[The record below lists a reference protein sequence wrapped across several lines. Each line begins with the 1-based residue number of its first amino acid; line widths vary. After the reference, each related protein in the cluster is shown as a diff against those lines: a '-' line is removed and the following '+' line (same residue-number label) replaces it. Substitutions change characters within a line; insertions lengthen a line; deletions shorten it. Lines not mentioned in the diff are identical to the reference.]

1 MNMIRQR
8 PTTALKDTH
17 PKNVTAERRRT
28 MAYTCKQCG
37 AVAKD
42 PGHLCNPC
50 GDRQNCSFCGTPEV
64 NHAHMCKGKL
74 TAMKFV
80 CDGCGR
86 VAMESEHLCKPS
98 PIG

>member
-1 MNMIRQR
+1 
-8 PTTALKDTH
+8 
-17 PKNVTAERRRT
+17 

-50 GDRQNCSFCGTPEV
+50 GDHQNCSFCGAPEV

-74 TAMKFV
+74 TAMKYV

>member
-1 MNMIRQR
+1 M
-8 PTTALKDTH
+8 TH
-17 PKNVTAERRRT
+17 
-28 MAYTCKQCG
+28 TCKNCG

-50 GDRQNCSFCGTPEV
+50 DDRKKCRFCGEPDV
-64 NHAHMCKGKL
+64 HRAHMCSGKL
-74 TAMKFV
+74 NAMKFV

-86 VAMESEHLCKPS
+86 VSMDSDLLCKPA